1 MKIILYICIDMKKL
15 LLIILG
21 SSFTLSAQNPTWAD
35 DVACI
40 VYSHCTSC
48 HNPGGSGPFS
58 LMNYTDAVNNAN
70 YMKIKVES
78 REMPP
83 WPVNN
88 AYRKFAHDRSLSDQE
103 RATLIQWVNT
113 GKAQGNM
120 SNAPAAPVYSSNLQ
134 IPNPDLQ
141 LQIPTYTLP
150 TITEDLYRC
159 FVLPTGLSV
168 QKFITGIEIIPGNHG
183 IVHHA
188 QVFYDTT
195 GTCETLDNADPGI
208 GYTSAGGVGTRA
220 AVLLGTWVPG
230 SSPIFVP
237 AGMGKRLPPTAR
249 IIIQIHYPGYAS
261 GQTDST
267 KVNFLFTSG
276 TVRNI
281 SDAAVLNHITSISNG
296 PLFIPKNTIKTFY
309 EEFTVPMNASLLSV
323 GPHGHL
329 ICRSMKA
336 FGVTLAGDTIPI
348 INIPEWDFHWQGSYD
363 FQKPLRIPFGT
374 KLHGI
379 ATYDNTSNNP
389 DNPSNPPEDVSA
401 GESTT
406 DEMMLFYFS
415 YLPYVSGD
423 ENIVFDTASHKEHH
437 LGCISND
444 QSALEIP
451 LADFGFKIFPNPT
464 DHLIQISSES
474 DQPYVIELYNA
485 MGQIVYTGLSEKT
498 VDCINLAPGFYKLRI
513 IGNGSFF
520 VSGIVIE

>member
-1 MKIILYICIDMKKL
+1 MKKL
-15 LLIILG
+15 LLILFG
-21 SSFTLSAQNPTWAD
+21 TNLALQAQNPTWAD

-58 LMNYTDAVNNAN
+58 LMTYTDAVNNAA

-103 RATLIQWVNT
+103 RATIIQWVNT

-150 TITEDLYRC
+150 SISEDLYRC

-195 GTCETLDNADPGI
+195 GACETLDNADPGI

-237 AGMGKRLPPTAR
+237 AGMGKRLPPSAR
-249 IIIQIHYPGYAS
+249 IVVQIHYPEYAS
-261 GQTDST
+261 GETDST
-267 KVNFLFTSG
+267 KVHFLFTGAS
-276 TVRNI
+276 VRNI
-281 SDAAVLNHITSISNG
+281 SDAAVLNHITSIKNG
-296 PLFIPKNTIKTFY
+296 PLFIPKNTVKTFY
-309 EEFTVPMNASLLSV
+309 EEFTVPINASLLSV

-348 INIPEWDFHWQGSYD
+348 IDIPEWDFHWQGSYD

-374 KLHGI
+374 KLIGI
-379 ATYDNTSNNP
+379 ATYDNTS
-389 DNPSNPPEDVSA
+389 DNPHNPSDPPEDVNA

-415 YLPYVSGD
+415 FLPYVSGD

-437 LGCISND
+437 LGCKSND
-444 QSALEIP
+444 QSDIDEPATES
-451 LADFGFKIFPNPT
+451 GFKVFPNPT
-464 DHLIQISSES
+464 NNIVQISSEKEE
-474 DQPYVIELYNA
+474 PYVIELYDA
-485 MGQIVYTGLSEKT
+485 MGKLVYTARSVRT
-498 VDCINLAPGFYKLRI
+498 IDCSDFAPGIYRLRI
-513 IGNGSFF
+513 ISSRSVN
-520 VSGIVIE
+520 VTGIVLE